1 MLLSYLYLVYS
12 WMLNF
17 WYQEPQYQYFLWNVC
32 TMSKLS
38 NPGMFGCHLP
48 HVCTAIHCTIPIL
61 SSPCICVVELAWLW
75 ESEVQNR
82 KGSESCLMSI
92 PCICTT
98 SSTSGQSARNCLV
111 FSLTQGLNLLPLSG
125 QQLPKDILIWTI
137 STEAV
142 SNASGC
148 KEVLS
153 MILVCSNLPG
163 WATTI
168 YFGVLDLKV
177 LFTEKLIHLVI

>member
-82 KGSESCLMSI
+82 KGSESCLSHVYVQYQVQAAN
-92 PCICTT
+92 PPETV
-98 SSTSGQSARNCLV
+98 LY
-111 FSLTQGLNLLPLSG
+111 FLSH
-125 QQLPKDILIWTI
+125 
-137 STEAV
+137 
-142 SNASGC
+142 
-148 KEVLS
+148 
-153 MILVCSNLPG
+153 
-163 WATTI
+163 
-168 YFGVLDLKV
+168 KV
-177 LFTEKLIHLVI
+177 LICSHCLDNNFRSISWFEKYPLKQLVLVTLVDVK